1 MQALEVARQEYEAL
15 DPRPRFTDAPK
26 QPSAAERKLQVVTH
40 LPFRAWCAF
49 CVPTNSRGYHKHRST
64 PDGRATIQV
73 GLFAMPNYMG
83 VLLMVDVWTKYV
95 GVEPLRN
102 KNAGVIGT
110 ILARFLSNLSYF
122 DAVEVSY
129 DNEPV
134 LSAGVN
140 MTEVIRS
147 NQGLPMTPQ
156 PGKMYSKSR
165 TGLAERTIQT
175 VRAQGQCLVAFLE
188 KVWLPTWLCA
198 DVLTKVEIV
207 HLEKKF
213 TPWILCERPIN
224 VNGEEDVGW
233 QRMKQTM
240 TLWWLVPAK
249 FWGTKLW
256 GKNQSIGMQLWIS
269 MEVGPWDLRRGTQT
283 ILKLSKPLAQPLPRL
298 HGAEGE
304 VEPERDI
311 DEEAVIK
318 YAKNHLDENKEEAG
332 EPLLPRQ
339 ELQAVDNQLPE
350 ISDAEFE
357 GMIAEAAK
365 RDRERELALPMVS
378 KQRVADPEGVKRPTG
393 NQPSTQAKFVK
404 FDHTKSEEQKA
415 KHSRTG
421 GMFSPTFAGHKISSP
436 TAATSS
442 PSTTTGHVRRI
453 TEEIELYDED
463 EIEEKIPLET
473 WDWDVNDQLL
483 DGDFSEHEISEVDK
497 AKRGFHNENAGPP
510 QVSAGEL
517 AYLDKQAMYAELER
531 LRQLEVISDV

>member
-1 MQALEVARQEYEAL
+1 
-15 DPRPRFTDAPK
+15 
-26 QPSAAERKLQVVTH
+26 
-40 LPFRAWCAF
+40 
-49 CVPTNSRGYHKHRST
+49 
-64 PDGRATIQV
+64 
-73 GLFAMPNYMG
+73 
-83 VLLMVDVWTKYV
+83 
-95 GVEPLRN
+95 
-102 KNAGVIGT
+102 
-110 ILARFLSNLSYF
+110 
-122 DAVEVSY
+122 
-129 DNEPV
+129 
-134 LSAGVN
+134 
-140 MTEVIRS
+140 
-147 NQGLPMTPQ
+147 
-156 PGKMYSKSR
+156 
-165 TGLAERTIQT
+165 
-175 VRAQGQCLVAFLE
+175 
-188 KVWLPTWLCA
+188 
-198 DVLTKVEIV
+198 
-207 HLEKKF
+207 
-213 TPWILCERPIN
+213 
-224 VNGEEDVGW
+224 
-233 QRMKQTM
+233 
-240 TLWWLVPAK
+240 
-249 FWGTKLW
+249 
-256 GKNQSIGMQLWIS
+256 MQLWIS

-357 GMIAEAAK
+357 GMLAEAAK

-421 GMFSPTFAGHKISSP
+421 GMFSPTFAGDKISTP

-497 AKRGFHNENAGPP
+497 AKRGSHNENAGPP
-510 QVSAGEL
+510 QVSAEEL
-517 AYLDKQAMYAELER
+517 AYLDKQAMHAELER